1 MATKIRQIQYFEL
14 TKKIWRKEEDNI
26 VPFTGIKDLLQF
38 VLKKKRQ
45 IRIHQLKQSKICL
58 LDSCMPYI
66 ENDDSIVIKGLM
78 KSATQDF
85 CPYLL
90 NSRTGEERPNTRTK
104 QEGDIEKNHFLIKI
118 IDREDGKSDVFVIF
132 EKNGNGI
139 TMNQFVDCLNGYN
152 RLWVQSREEK
162 RTYSIN
168 YKIVCGD
175 DFFEMLNNLGRAK
188 IAEIHFD
195 KTLVGADA
203 LDFSDKLVAVKSDVV
218 LTMKAEKNMSLKGFG
233 LDVLQLMQGKK
244 KSKISK
250 IRIYGEDDGK
260 RNVMIDTEFFGKK
273 TEISA
278 ELNSETGEVITSN
291 IYSELEELAD
301 ALV

>member
-1 MATKIRQIQYFEL
+1 M
-14 TKKIWRKEEDNI
+14 
-26 VPFTGIKDLLQF
+26 PFVDVKDLFQF
-38 VLKKKRQ
+38 ILKKKRL

-58 LDSCMPYI
+58 LDSCMPYV
-66 ENDDSIVIKGLM
+66 ENGDSIIIKGLM

-118 IDREDGKSDVFVIF
+118 IDRGDNEFDVFVIF

-152 RLWVQSREEK
+152 KLWVQSKKEK
-162 RTYSIN
+162 RSYSIN

-188 IAEIHFD
+188 IAEVHFD
-195 KTLVGADA
+195 KTLVGSDA
-203 LDFSDKLVAVKSDVV
+203 LDFSDKLVAAKSDVV
-218 LTMKAEKNMSLKGFG
+218 LTMKAERDMSLKGFG
-233 LDVLQLMQGKK
+233 LDVLQLMQMK

-250 IRIYGEDDGK
+250 IRIYGEDDEK
-260 RNVMIDTEFFGKK
+260 RNVMIDTDFFGKK
-273 TEISA
+273 TEIDA
-278 ELNSETGEVITSN
+278 DLNSETGEVVTPN
-291 IYSELEELAD
+291 IYTELEKLAD
-301 ALV
+301 DLV